1 MNPKVN
7 GYLRIEHRSEGR
19 RARRYTPAMVPL
31 AARYLELLKKSLLD
45 ELYIEN
51 EARLVYLILTIAGQ
65 SVAEEETIRDI
76 ATERP
81 DIVQRL
87 REWRREGRISF
98 VWDVSQPDGS
108 VMRTNFR
115 NVMEFYHTMIGRKR
129 LDNIQQLMEQVIA
142 DGIPGDVIETGV
154 WRGGVV
160 ILMRAI
166 LEAYGDPDRAV
177 YAADSF
183 QGLPPPDLSAY
194 PADAGSR
201 LHDAEPL
208 VVARSEVERN
218 FRLYGLLDERVR
230 FLEGWFADTLPTV
243 ADRTWSVVR
252 LDGDMYGS
260 TIDALENLYPRLSVG
275 GFLIVDDYGFD
286 PCRQAVTDYRDA
298 HGIDD
303 PIESIDWLG
312 AFWRRAH

>member
-154 WRGGVV
+154 WRGGAT
-160 ILMRAI
+160 IFMRGVLA
-166 LEAYGDPDRAV
+166 AHGVTNRTV
-177 YAADSF
+177 WVADSF
-183 QGLPPPDLSAY
+183 AGLPPPTA
-194 PADAGSR
+194 PQDAGFDFS
-201 LHDAEPL
+201 AE
-208 VVARSEVERN
+208 VAPILAISQQEVEALFAR
-218 FRLYGLLDERVR
+218 YDLLDEQVKFLPGR
-230 FLEGWFADTLPTV
+230 FRDTLPS
-243 ADRTWSVVR
+243 APIQRLALMR
-252 LDGDMYGS
+252 LDGDLYES
-260 TIDALENLYPRLSVG
+260 TMDALVNLYSKLSPG
-275 GFLIVDDYGFD
+275 GYVIVDDYGDFP
-286 PCRQAVTDYRDA
+286 PC
-298 HGIDD
+298 
-303 PIESIDWLG
+303 
-312 AFWRRAH
+312 

>member
-1 MNPKVN
+1 
-7 GYLRIEHRSEGR
+7 
-19 RARRYTPAMVPL
+19 
-31 AARYLELLKKSLLD
+31 
-45 ELYIEN
+45 
-51 EARLVYLILTIAGQ
+51 
-65 SVAEEETIRDI
+65 
-76 ATERP
+76 
-81 DIVQRL
+81 
-87 REWRREGRISF
+87 
-98 VWDVSQPDGS
+98 
-108 VMRTNFR
+108 
-115 NVMEFYHTMIGRKR
+115 MIGLKR
-129 LDNIQQLMEQVIA
+129 LDNIEQCLVQVLE
-142 DGIPGDVIETGV
+142 DDVPGDLIETGV
-154 WRGGVV
+154 WRGGAV
-160 ILMRAI
+160 ILMRAV
-166 LEAYGDPDRAV
+166 LEAYGDTDRAV

-183 QGLPPPDLSAY
+183 QGLPAPDASVF

-208 VVARSEVERN
+208 AVARSEVERN

-298 HGIDD
+298 HSIDD